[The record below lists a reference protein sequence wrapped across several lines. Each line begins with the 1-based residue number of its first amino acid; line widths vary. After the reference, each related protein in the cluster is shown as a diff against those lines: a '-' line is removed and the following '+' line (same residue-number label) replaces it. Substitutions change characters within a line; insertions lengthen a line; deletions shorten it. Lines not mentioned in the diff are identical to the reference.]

1 MNILITGGAGYIGS
15 HVIKKLGEL
24 TSHKITIIDNLSTG
38 FEENI
43 LFGELIKEDLGNKK
57 NMETIFQKN
66 NFDVIIHFAANIVVP
81 ESVQNPLKY
90 YMNNTINTANLIDL
104 AIRYDIKKFIFSST
118 AAVYGDI
125 ENMSASENSIKNPIS
140 PYGWS
145 KLMSEQ
151 MLVDTAIAHK
161 NFKYIILR
169 YFNVA
174 GASLDNKIGQSFPNA
189 THLIKIASETAIG
202 KREKM
207 YIFGDDYD
215 TLDGT
220 CIRDYIHIE
229 DLASAHLEAIEYS
242 ESEIFNCG
250 YGKGSSVKEVI
261 DAMKKVSGVK
271 FGVETRERRD
281 GDADILIA
289 DNSKILKLTKWRP
302 KYDNLEL
309 ICKTALD
316 WEKKRLL

>member
-15 HVIKKLGEL
+15 HIIKKLGEL

-43 LFGELIKEDLGNKK
+43 LFGELIKEDLGNPKK
-57 NMETIFQKN
+57 LEEVFQKKD
-66 NFDVIIHFAANIVVP
+66 FDVIIHFAANIVVP

-104 AIRYDIKKFIFSST
+104 AIRYDVKKFIFSSS

-125 ENMSASENSIKNPIS
+125 ENMSASENSIKNPIN

-151 MLVDTAIAHK
+151 MLIDAAIAHK

-202 KREKM
+202 AREKM
-207 YIFGDDYD
+207 YIFGDNYD

-220 CIRDYIHIE
+220 CIRDYIHVE
-229 DLASAHLEAIEYS
+229 DLASAHLTAIEYNK
-242 ESEIFNCG
+242 SEIFNCG
-250 YGKGSSVKEVI
+250 YGKGSSVKEVVN
-261 DAMKKVSGVK
+261 AMKKVSGVD
-271 FGVETRERRD
+271 FDVEICDRRE
-281 GDADILIA
+281 GDAGILIA

>member
-15 HVIKKLGEL
+15 HVIKQLGEL

-43 LFGELIKEDLGNKK
+43 LFGELIKEDLENKK
-57 NMETIFQKN
+57 NIEKIFQKN

-81 ESVQNPLKY
+81 ESIQNPLKY
-90 YMNNTINTANLIDL
+90 YNNNTLNTINLINL
-104 AIRYDIKKFIFSST
+104 AIKHNINKFIYSST
-118 AAVYGDI
+118 AAVYGNVKDL
-125 ENMSASENSIKNPIS
+125 SVSENSIKNPIN

-151 MLVDTAIAHK
+151 ILIDTAIAHK

-189 THLIKIASETAIG
+189 THLIKVASETALG
-202 KREKM
+202 KRKKM
-207 YIFGDDYD
+207 YIFGDDYK
-215 TLDGT
+215 TYDGT

-229 DLASAHLEAIEYS
+229 DLASAHISAIDCK
-242 ESEIFNCG
+242 ESNIFNCG
-250 YGKGSSVKEVI
+250 YGKGYSVREVI
-261 DAMKKVSGVK
+261 ETMQRISNVK
-271 FGVETRERRD
+271 FNVEICERRE
-281 GDADILIA
+281 GDIEMLIA
-289 DNSKILKLTKWRP
+289 NNSKILKYTQWRP
-302 KYDNLEL
+302 KYDNLDI
-309 ICKTALD
+309 ICKTALA
-316 WEKKRLL
+316 WEKKIGK